1 MAVFR
6 LSLLLQVGFVI
17 GSNHKYAERSAHGED
32 IGTLEA
38 IYGAQTHRRQSAHLR
53 APQHPPWETAEL
65 PQKREEHHPRV
76 ITAFLHTGDST
87 TLKHVNCS
95 RRYELTSLRGRSHA
109 TPHHSMSSV
118 LDTVLHATNFLN
130 MILQANRS
138 REQSLRRDIE
148 WYHALVRSIL
158 EGDAKIHRAVVTF
171 SADSRPSV
179 LLQATRAGEEIVL
192 QDLSI
197 TAHHHLQTEWFHE
210 VKNMKKPSFS
220 KRVLSQDFRS
230 VNNSLKRGESF
241 IPDKT
246 HVKWSAP
253 YLECENGNFVPRWLL
268 TLSAAF
274 YGLKP
279 NLVPEFR
286 GMVRVDINLQDVD
299 IDQCSTD
306 GWFAGTHRCNLTT
319 MELPYVIQ
327 SGSHAKVSA
336 AVSQGTITDLYTN
349 TQCADGGSTII
360 YKCLPIHGHGF
371 VLDKYKCHCKKG
383 FYHPNR
389 VAVNGFTRMGRTG
402 KAPGSGPNT
411 DEGSSSDCLPCQQ
424 GCAYCKDD
432 TRCVTHEDGAL
443 HMAMLSFQCLCMLI
457 VFISMVLVYH
467 FRRNKQHCE
476 LSFLHQTAERQRS
489 QRASI
494 KCRLQKSKYFSQ
506 EARKA
511 KKTVKFCLIARDKAP
526 YLLNAVGF
534 HAASRLLQYEH
545 TFSIS
550 GTNDIKERPKV
561 KQVGILN
568 FQPSVFRC
576 ILLRWVRLLGFAT
589 VYGTLT
595 LKLYRVLKVFLSR
608 TAQRIPYLTSW
619 RVLRL
624 LGIILLIVCWF
635 LVAWTSAVCQNP
647 DRKLA
652 LIDVG
657 YTPDGLQFSMCLLDR
672 WDYMMAVAEF
682 LFLLWAVYLCY
693 AVRTVPSAF
702 HEPRFMAIAV
712 HNELVLSAIFYVIR
726 FTLAPELHPDWM
738 LLLFFTHTHLTV
750 TVTLG
755 LLLIPK
761 FLFAGTHMRDDI
773 ASEAYEDELDMG
785 RSGSYL
791 NSSITSAW
799 SEHSLDPDDIREE
812 LKKLY
817 SQLEIY
823 KRKKMLANNP
833 HLQKKRS
840 SKKGLGRSLMRR
852 ITEIPESVHRQCSR
866 EDKEM
871 GEHGSNRNSVCMLKK
886 NPVEPSNPGKPAKEE
901 TVKNKVFSL
910 KKSHSSYDHVRDQS
924 EDSNSSATDK
934 MEVTT
939 DEGSLLDTLMGK
951 KLVKKNSRENMN
963 VPSES
968 TESVPLVCK
977 SASAHNLTADKKPI
991 HPRASM
997 LQKSLSVI
1005 ASAKEKT
1012 LGFTAKTQSAED
1024 SNRKCQPKSKDP
1036 RANTEAENECQHKMI
1051 ISQSIDYKESAAKG
1065 RNMKQAVSVSHSTVC
1080 PDAVK
1085 SKDLYD
1091 LSEVCPWEVE
1101 DLPTPS
1107 ENKVQ
1112 KHVSIAPKET
1122 TTVHGAGTKGGK
1134 SQQQKQKAS
1143 DQFPPSGRNSKEI
1156 QRTTAVRADVCP
1168 WEDGDESSA
1177 SQMEGPKQSI
1187 SSQAN
1192 QVAKAHH
1199 SAVESSKTHRASV
1212 CPWDFEEAP
1221 MASELVHS
1229 SDTTKHA
1236 KGTSPVDGRGT
1247 TLSDPSKAGG
1257 SLQPP
1262 TSKSDVCPWDY
1273 DNTAVSPN
1281 SERTPSPPRVS
1292 KTKESPSKKKGAF
1305 SSRTVEKEK
1314 SKDADDEKSRTKAKD
1329 KNKSSE
1335 KHVSQQKM
1343 AEVCPWEV
1351 ESHQEVV
1358 LVEKLVEKR
1367 KSANVGAAKAKQ
1379 AEVCPWDFEDMSDRK
1394 DMQQEKPWLLKALC
1408 IITTLGYAR
1417 LGDRPELLLWLVVVV
1432 LDRDQWRLCRKQAIE
1447 DDIKC

>member
-17 GSNHKYAERSAHGED
+17 GSHHKYAEWSAHGKD
-32 IGTLEA
+32 IGAGDA
-38 IYGAQTHRRQSAHLR
+38 IYGAQTHRRQLAHLR
-53 APQHPPWETAEL
+53 APHHAAGETAEL
-65 PQKREEHHPRV
+65 PQKTDEHLRRV
-76 ITAFLHTGDST
+76 VTAFLHTGNST
-87 TLKHVNCS
+87 TLNNANCS
-95 RRYELTSLRGRSHA
+95 RKYELPSLRGRSHA
-109 TPHHSMSSV
+109 TPHYSMSSV

-138 REQSLRRDIE
+138 REHNLRRDIE

-171 SADSRPSV
+171 SGDSSFPGPLV
-179 LLQATRAGEEIVL
+179 LLQATRAGGEIVL
-192 QDLSI
+192 QDLSSMAQRHLHNR
-197 TAHHHLQTEWFHE
+197 TAETEWYHE
-210 VKNMKKPSFS
+210 IKDRKNPSFH

-230 VNNSLKRGESF
+230 VDNSLKRGESF

-246 HVKWSAP
+246 HVRWSAP
-253 YLECENGNFVPRWLL
+253 YLECENGNFIPRWLL
-268 TLSAAF
+268 TLSTAF
-274 YGLKP
+274 YGLKS
-279 NLVPEFR
+279 NLAPEFR
-286 GMVRVDINLQDVD
+286 GVVRVDINLQDVD
-299 IDQCSTD
+299 IDQCSSD
-306 GWFAGTHRCNLTT
+306 GWFAGTHQCNLTT
-319 MELPYVIQ
+319 ME
-327 SGSHAKVSA
+327 
-336 AVSQGTITDLYTN
+336 
-349 TQCADGGSTII
+349 
-360 YKCLPIHGHGF
+360 CLPIRGHGF
-371 VLDKYKCHCKKG
+371 VLDKYKCHCRKG

-389 VAVNGFTRMGRTG
+389 VAVNGMGRKG
-402 KAPGSGPNT
+402 KAVDGSPTT
-411 DEGSSSDCLPCQQ
+411 DEGSSSDCLPCQE

-432 TRCVTHEDGAL
+432 TPCVVQEDGAL
-443 HMAMLSFQCLCMLI
+443 RMAVLSFQCLCMLI
-457 VFISMVLVYH
+457 VFISMVLIYH
-467 FRRNKQHCE
+467 FRRNK
-476 LSFLHQTAERQRS
+476 SI
-489 QRASI
+489 RASGLVLLEAI
-494 KCRLQKSKYFSQ
+494 LCGALLLYF
-506 EARKA
+506 
-511 KKTVKFCLIARDKAP
+511 P
-526 YLLNAVGF
+526 
-534 HAASRLLQYEH
+534 
-545 TFSIS
+545 
-550 GTNDIKERPKV
+550 
-561 KQVGILN
+561 VGILY

-608 TAQRIPYLTSW
+608 TAQRIPYMTSW

-652 LIDVG
+652 LIEVG
-657 YTPDGLQFSMCLLDR
+657 YTPDGLQFSICLLDR

-702 HEPRFMAIAV
+702 HEPRYMAIAV

-726 FTLAPELHPDWM
+726 FALAPELHPDWM

-799 SEHSLDPDDIREE
+799 SEHSLDPEDIREE

-866 EDKEM
+866 EEKEV
-871 GEHGSNRNSVCMLKK
+871 GEHGSNRNSICMLKK
-886 NPVEPSNPGKPAKEE
+886 NPLDMAHPGKPAKEE
-901 TVKNKVFSL
+901 TLKNKVFSL

-924 EDSNSSATDK
+924 EDSKSTVNDK
-934 MEVTT
+934 IDANTAE
-939 DEGSLLDTLMGK
+939 ESLLDTLMGK
-951 KLVKKNSRENMN
+951 KLVKKKSNENVN

-1012 LGFTAKTQSAED
+1012 LGLTGKTQSTEE
-1024 SNRKCQPKSKDP
+1024 SNKKNQPKSKDTK
-1036 RANTEAENECQHKMI
+1036 ANVEPENECQPKMI
-1051 ISQSIDYKESAAKG
+1051 ISQSVEYKQSTTKG
-1065 RNMKQAVSVSHSTVC
+1065 RIMKQPVSGSQPTICSD
-1080 PDAVK
+1080 PIK
-1085 SKDLYD
+1085 GKDLYD

-1122 TTVHGAGTKGGK
+1122 TTVHGGSTKGAK
-1134 SQQQKQKAS
+1134 SQKQKGS
-1143 DQFPPSGRNSKEI
+1143 DQSPSSGRHSKEI
-1156 QRTTAVRADVCP
+1156 QRSSAIQAEVCP
-1168 WEDGDESSA
+1168 WEEGGESQA
-1177 SQMEGPKQSI
+1177 SQVEASKQSV
-1187 SSQAN
+1187 SQP
-1192 QVAKAHH
+1192 KAQQQ
-1199 SAVESSKTHRASV
+1199 SAVESSKTHRADV
-1212 CPWDFEEAP
+1212 CPWDFEELKKPTVLA
-1221 MASELVHS
+1221 HS
-1229 SDTTKHA
+1229 QDVTNQK
-1236 KGTSPVDGRGT
+1236 KGTSPMDARGRST
-1247 TLSDPSKAGG
+1247 FSDPPKGAALLTSKA
-1257 SLQPP
+1257 
-1262 TSKSDVCPWDY
+1262 DVCPWEFDS
-1273 DNTAVSPN
+1273 TAASPN
-1281 SERTPSPPRVS
+1281 SERIPSPSQTP
-1292 KTKESPSKKKGAF
+1292 KTKESPSKKKGPP
-1305 SSRTVEKEK
+1305 STRTVEQEK
-1314 SKDADDEKSRTKAKD
+1314 SKDVDDEKSRTKVKD
-1329 KNKSSE
+1329 KSKYSE
-1335 KHVSQQKM
+1335 KHMSQQKM
-1343 AEVCPWEV
+1343 AEVCPWDV
-1351 ESHQEVV
+1351 ESHQEVP
-1358 LVEKLVEKR
+1358 LVEKR
-1367 KSANVGAAKAKQ
+1367 KSANVGAAKEKQ
-1379 AEVCPWDFEDMSDRK
+1379 AEVCPWDFEDK
-1394 DMQQEKPWLLKALC
+1394 KGTEKSASAVKQSNPIPKGGAVSAAKKADVCPWDFEDSTSSKKA
-1408 IITTLGYAR
+1408 
-1417 LGDRPELLLWLVVVV
+1417 
-1432 LDRDQWRLCRKQAIE
+1432 
-1447 DDIKC
+1447 

>member
-1 MAVFR
+1 MAVLP

-17 GSNHKYAERSAHGED
+17 GSIHEYAEDLGAQ
-32 IGTLEA
+32 EA
-38 IYGAQTHRRQSAHLR
+38 IYGAQALRRQLAHLR
-53 APQHPPWETAEL
+53 APQLPPGETVEL
-65 PQKREEHHPRV
+65 PQKIEERLPRV
-76 ITAFLHTGDST
+76 VTAYLHTGDST
-87 TLKHVNCS
+87 TLRHANCS
-95 RRYELTSLRGRSHA
+95 RRYELTSRRGRSRA
-109 TPHHSMSSV
+109 TPHYSMSSV
-118 LDTVLHATNFLN
+118 LDTVLHATNFLS
-130 MILQANRS
+130 MLLQANRS

-171 SADSRPSV
+171 SADSSVAGPSV
-179 LLQATRAGEEIVL
+179 LLQATRAGGEIVL
-192 QDLSI
+192 QDLSSV
-197 TAHHHLQTEWFHE
+197 AHHHLHNRTADTEWYHD
-210 VKNMKKPSFS
+210 VKDRKKPSFH
-220 KRVLSQDFRS
+220 KKVLSQDFRS
-230 VNNSLKRGESF
+230 VDNSLKRGESF

-279 NLVPEFR
+279 NLAPEFR
-286 GMVRVDINLQDVD
+286 GVVRVDINLQDVD

-319 MELPYVIQ
+319 ME
-327 SGSHAKVSA
+327 
-336 AVSQGTITDLYTN
+336 
-349 TQCADGGSTII
+349 
-360 YKCLPIHGHGF
+360 CLPIQGYGF
-371 VLDKYKCHCKKG
+371 VLDKYTCHCKKG

-389 VAVNGFTRMGRTG
+389 VAVNGFTKMGRKG
-402 KAPGSGPNT
+402 KAAESGPNV

-432 TRCVTHEDGAL
+432 TPCVAREDGPLRLAV
-443 HMAMLSFQCLCMLI
+443 LSFQCLCLLI
-457 VFISMVLVYH
+457 VFVSMVLIYH
-467 FRRNKQHCE
+467 FRRNK
-476 LSFLHQTAERQRS
+476 SI
-489 QRASI
+489 RASGLVLLEAI
-494 KCRLQKSKYFSQ
+494 LCGALLLYF
-506 EARKA
+506 
-511 KKTVKFCLIARDKAP
+511 P
-526 YLLNAVGF
+526 
-534 HAASRLLQYEH
+534 
-545 TFSIS
+545 
-550 GTNDIKERPKV
+550 
-561 KQVGILN
+561 VGILY

-608 TAQRIPYLTSW
+608 TAQRIPYMTSW

-657 YTPDGLQFSMCLLDR
+657 YTPSGLQFSMCLLDR

-702 HEPRFMAIAV
+702 HEPRYMAIAV
-712 HNELVLSAIFYVIR
+712 HNELVLTAIFYIIR

-761 FLFAGTHMRDDI
+761 FLFADTHMREDI

-799 SEHSLDPDDIREE
+799 SEHSLDPEDIRTPDETSHLSSINGCGVRSCDSLWEKRTNEE

-866 EDKEM
+866 EDKEA
-871 GEHGSNRNSVCMLKK
+871 GEHGSNRNSICMLKK
-886 NPVEPSNPGKPAKEE
+886 NPFDSTHPGKPAKEE
-901 TVKNKVFSL
+901 TLKNKVFSL
-910 KKSHSSYDHVRDQS
+910 KKSHSSYDHVRDQG

-934 MEVTT
+934 MEVTPA
-939 DEGSLLDTLMGK
+939 EGSLLDTLMGK
-951 KLVKKNSRENMN
+951 KLVKKQSSENVS

-1012 LGFTAKTQSAED
+1012 LGFTGKTQSTEE
-1024 SNRKCQPKSKDP
+1024 SNKKSQPKSKDT
-1036 RANTEAENECQHKMI
+1036 RANAEPENECQPKMI
-1051 ISQSIDYKESAAKG
+1051 ISQSVEYKQTAPIG
-1065 RNMKQAVSVSHSTVC
+1065 RIMKQPVSGSQPTICSD
-1080 PDAVK
+1080 PVK
-1085 SKDLYD
+1085 GKDLYD
-1091 LSEVCPWEVE
+1091 VSEVCPWEVE

-1122 TTVHGAGTKGGK
+1122 TTVHGGSTKGGK
-1134 SQQQKQKAS
+1134 SQKQKAS
-1143 DQFPPSGRNSKEI
+1143 DQSPSSGRHSQENQK
-1156 QRTTAVRADVCP
+1156 TTSVRAEICP
-1168 WEDGDESSA
+1168 WEDGGESQGSQVESPKQQTYSQASKPAKTQQPHSTTESSNK
-1177 SQMEGPKQSI
+1177 KQ
-1187 SSQAN
+1187 
-1192 QVAKAHH
+1192 
-1199 SAVESSKTHRASV
+1199 EEV
-1212 CPWDFEEAP
+1212 CPWDFEETQKTT
-1221 MASELVHS
+1221 ELACS
-1229 SDTTKHA
+1229 PDMTTQR
-1236 KGTSPVDGRGT
+1236 KGTSPVDGKERS
-1247 TLSDPSKAGG
+1247 TLSDPSKTGG

-1262 TSKSDVCPWDY
+1262 SSKADVCPWDY
-1273 DNTAVSPN
+1273 DSTAVSPS
-1281 SERTPSPPRVS
+1281 SERTPSPSRAS
-1292 KTKESPSKKKGAF
+1292 KTKKGTPST
-1305 SSRTVEKEK
+1305 RTVEKEK

-1329 KNKSSE
+1329 KSKSSE

-1343 AEVCPWEV
+1343 AEVCPWDV
-1351 ESHQEVV
+1351 ESHQEVPV
-1358 LVEKLVEKR
+1358 VEKK
-1367 KSANVGAAKAKQ
+1367 KSVNVGAAKAKP
-1379 AEVCPWDFEDMSDRK
+1379 AEVCPWDFEDTSDK
-1394 DMQQEKPWLLKALC
+1394 KGTDTSVVKQCNPKGGSAGSAKKADVCPWDFEDSTSSKKA
-1408 IITTLGYAR
+1408 
-1417 LGDRPELLLWLVVVV
+1417 
-1432 LDRDQWRLCRKQAIE
+1432 
-1447 DDIKC
+1447 

>member
-17 GSNHKYAERSAHGED
+17 GSNPAHAQWSARGEGD
-32 IGTLEA
+32 A
-38 IYGAQTHRRQSAHLR
+38 GARGLIRG
-53 APQHPPWETAEL
+53 APEHPPGETARGTQERL
-65 PQKREEHHPRV
+65 PRV
-76 ITAFLHTGDST
+76 VTAFLHTGDST
-87 TLKHVNCS
+87 TLEHANCS
-95 RRYELTSLRGRSHA
+95 RRYELTSLRGGPRG
-109 TPHHSMSSV
+109 TPHPSVSGV
-118 LDTVLHATNFLN
+118 LDAVLHATNFLN
-130 MILQANRS
+130 VILQANRS

-148 WYHALVRSIL
+148 WYHALVRSVL
-158 EGDAKIHRAVVTF
+158 EGDPRIHRAVVAF
-171 SADSRPSV
+171 SPESSAAGGPSV
-179 LLQATRAGEEIVL
+179 LLQATRASGEIVL
-192 QDLSI
+192 QDLSGAAHLHLHNR
-197 TAHHHLQTEWFHE
+197 TADTEWYHAVRE
-210 VKNMKKPSFS
+210 RKKPGSH
-220 KRVLSQDFRS
+220 KRVLIRDPASPDASSR
-230 VNNSLKRGESF
+230 RRESF

-246 HVKWSAP
+246 HVKWSVP

-279 NLVPEFR
+279 NLAPEFR
-286 GMVRVDINLQDVD
+286 GVVRVDINLQDVD
-299 IDQCSTD
+299 IDQCSAD

-319 MELPYVIQ
+319 MECVPL
-327 SGSHAKVSA
+327 
-336 AVSQGTITDLYTN
+336 
-349 TQCADGGSTII
+349 
-360 YKCLPIHGHGF
+360 HGHGF
-371 VLDKYKCHCKKG
+371 VLDKYSCRCRAG

-389 VAVNGFTRMGRTG
+389 VALNSFTGTGRKG
-402 KAPGSGPNT
+402 KARDSGPNA
-411 DEGSSSDCLPCQQ
+411 DEGSSSDCLPCRQ
-424 GCAYCKDD
+424 GCAYCRDE
-432 TRCVTHEDGAL
+432 TPCVAPEDGAL
-443 HMAMLSFQCLCMLI
+443 RLAVVSVQCLCVLL
-457 VFISMVLVYH
+457 VFVAMVLVYH
-467 FRRNKQHCE
+467 FRRNK
-476 LSFLHQTAERQRS
+476 SI
-489 QRASI
+489 RASGLVLLEAI
-494 KCRLQKSKYFSQ
+494 LCGALLLYF
-506 EARKA
+506 
-511 KKTVKFCLIARDKAP
+511 P
-526 YLLNAVGF
+526 
-534 HAASRLLQYEH
+534 
-545 TFSIS
+545 
-550 GTNDIKERPKV
+550 
-561 KQVGILN
+561 VGILY

-608 TAQRIPYLTSW
+608 TAQRIPYMTSW

-702 HEPRFMAIAV
+702 HEPRYMAIAV
-712 HNELVLSAIFYVIR
+712 HSELVLTAVFYVIR

-755 LLLIPK
+755 LLLVPK

-799 SEHSLDPDDIREE
+799 SEHSLDPEDIREE

-866 EDKEM
+866 EDKDA
-871 GEHGSNRNSVCMLKK
+871 GEHGSNRNSICMLKK
-886 NPVEPSNPGKPAKEE
+886 NPFDPTHQSKAAKEDAL
-901 TVKNKVFSL
+901 KNKVFSL

-924 EDSNSSATDK
+924 EDSGSAATDK
-934 MEVTT
+934 MEATPA
-939 DEGSLLDTLMGK
+939 EGSLLDALMGK
-951 KLVKKNSRENMN
+951 KLVKKQSGDNMS

-977 SASAHNLTADKKPI
+977 SASAHNLSADKKPI

-1012 LGFTAKTQSAED
+1012 LGLTGKAAGAEE
-1024 SNRKCQPKSKDP
+1024 SGRRSQPKSKDARVNP
-1036 RANTEAENECQHKMI
+1036 EPENERQPKMI
-1051 ISQSIDYKESAAKG
+1051 VSQSVEC
-1065 RNMKQAVSVSHSTVC
+1065 KQAAALGRTMRQPASGSQPAICSD
-1080 PDAVK
+1080 PVK
-1085 SKDLYD
+1085 AKDLYD

-1122 TTVHGAGTKGGK
+1122 TTVHGGGGGGGAKGGK
-1134 SQQQKQKAS
+1134 SQKQKAC
-1143 DQFPPSGRNSKEI
+1143 DQSPSSGRVSKNG

-1168 WEDGDESSA
+1168 WEEGGEGQGSQEGGSKQKSGKSPKTQQPRSA
-1177 SQMEGPKQSI
+1177 T
-1187 SSQAN
+1187 
-1192 QVAKAHH
+1192 
-1199 SAVESSKTHRASV
+1199 ESSKTHPVDV
-1212 CPWDFEEAP
+1212 CPWDFEEPQKTAESARP
-1221 MASELVHS
+1221 TDV
-1229 SDTTKHA
+1229 TPPR
-1236 KGTSPVDGRGT
+1236 KGPSPAEGKGRSV
-1247 TLSDPSKAGG
+1247 LSDPSKTEG
-1257 SLQPP
+1257 SLLPP
-1262 TSKSDVCPWDY
+1262 SSKAAPPAS
-1273 DNTAVSPN
+1273 A
-1281 SERTPSPPRVS
+1281 RTPSPSRAHQS
-1292 KTKESPSKKKGAF
+1292 KEAPSKKRDATCP
-1305 SSRTVEKEK
+1305 RTVER
-1314 SKDADDEKSRTKAKD
+1314 SKDADDDRSRAKAKD
-1329 KNKSSE
+1329 KSRCSE

-1343 AEVCPWEV
+1343 AEVCPWDV
-1351 ESHQEVV
+1351 EGHPEAP
-1358 LVEKLVEKR
+1358 LVEKR
-1367 KSANVGAAKAKQ
+1367 RSANVGAAKAKP
-1379 AEVCPWDFEDMSDRK
+1379 ADVCPWDFADTSDRK
-1394 DMQQEKPWLLKALC
+1394 GTDSGSVVNPSNANPKGGAAVGAKKADVCPW
-1408 IITTLGYAR
+1408 
-1417 LGDRPELLLWLVVVV
+1417 DF
-1432 LDRDQWRLCRKQAIE
+1432 
-1447 DDIKC
+1447 DDGTSSKEA

>member
-1 MAVFR
+1 M
-6 LSLLLQVGFVI
+6 L
-17 GSNHKYAERSAHGED
+17 D
-32 IGTLEA
+32 
-38 IYGAQTHRRQSAHLR
+38 HL
-53 APQHPPWETAEL
+53 
-65 PQKREEHHPRV
+65 PRV
-76 ITAFLHTGDST
+76 VTAFLHTGDST
-87 TLKHVNCS
+87 TLKHANCS

-109 TPHHSMSSV
+109 TPHHSMTSV

-138 REQSLRRDIE
+138 REQSVRRDIE

-171 SADSRPSV
+171 NGDSSLVGPLV
-179 LLQATRAGEEIVL
+179 LLQATRAGGEIVL
-192 QDLSI
+192 QDLSSV
-197 TAHHHLQTEWFHE
+197 AHHHLHNRTADTDWYHE
-210 VKNMKKPSFS
+210 VRDRKKPSFH
-220 KRVLSQDFRS
+220 KRVLSQDFTS
-230 VNNSLKRGESF
+230 VDNSLKRGESF

-279 NLVPEFR
+279 NLAPEFR
-286 GMVRVDINLQDVD
+286 GVVRVDINLQDVD

-319 MELPYVIQ
+319 ME
-327 SGSHAKVSA
+327 
-336 AVSQGTITDLYTN
+336 
-349 TQCADGGSTII
+349 
-360 YKCLPIHGHGF
+360 CLPIRGHGF
-371 VLDKYKCHCKKG
+371 VLDKYQCHCKKG

-389 VAVNGFTRMGRTG
+389 VAVNGFT
-402 KAPGSGPNT
+402 SNT
-411 DEGSSSDCLPCQQ
+411 HVSQKTKGSSSDCLPCQQ
-424 GCAYCKDD
+424 GCTYCKDD
-432 TRCVTHEDGAL
+432 TPCVAREDGAL
-443 HMAMLSFQCLCMLI
+443 RLAVLSFQCLCMLI
-457 VFISMVLVYH
+457 VFISMVLIYH
-467 FRRNKQHCE
+467 FRRNK
-476 LSFLHQTAERQRS
+476 SI
-489 QRASI
+489 RASGLVLLEAI
-494 KCRLQKSKYFSQ
+494 LCGALLLYF
-506 EARKA
+506 
-511 KKTVKFCLIARDKAP
+511 P
-526 YLLNAVGF
+526 
-534 HAASRLLQYEH
+534 
-545 TFSIS
+545 
-550 GTNDIKERPKV
+550 
-561 KQVGILN
+561 VGILY

-576 ILLRWVRLLGFAT
+576 ILLRWVRMLGFAT
-589 VYGTLT
+589 VYGTLS

-608 TAQRIPYLTSW
+608 TAQRIPYMTSW

-624 LGIILLIVCWF
+624 LGIILLIVLWF

-702 HEPRFMAIAV
+702 HEPRYMAIAV

-799 SEHSLDPDDIREE
+799 SEHSLDPEDIREE

-866 EDKEM
+866 EDKEA
-871 GEHGSNRNSVCMLKK
+871 GEHGSNRNSICMLKK
-886 NPVEPSNPGKPAKEE
+886 NPFDPSHQGKPAKEE
-901 TVKNKVFSL
+901 TLKNNVFSL

-934 MEVTT
+934 IEVTT
-939 DEGSLLDTLMGK
+939 AEGSLLDTLMGK
-951 KLVKKNSRENMN
+951 N
-963 VPSES
+963 ES

-1012 LGFTAKTQSAED
+1012 LGLTGKTQSTDD
-1024 SNRKCQPKSKDP
+1024 SNKKSQPKSKDAKASVESESESQP
-1036 RANTEAENECQHKMI
+1036 KMI
-1051 ISQSIDYKESAAKG
+1051 ISQSVEYKQSTAKG
-1065 RNMKQAVSVSHSTVC
+1065 GIIKPQVSGSQPAIPSD
-1080 PDAVK
+1080 PVK
-1085 SKDLYD
+1085 GKDLYD

-1101 DLPTPS
+1101 DIPTPS

-1122 TTVHGAGTKGGK
+1122 TTVHGGGTKASK
-1134 SQQQKQKAS
+1134 SQQKKKGS
-1143 DQFPPSGRNSKEI
+1143 DQSASSVSHSKET
-1156 QRTTAVRADVCP
+1156 QRTSAVRAEVCP
-1168 WEDGDESSA
+1168 WEETSESPTGQVDA
-1177 SQMEGPKQSI
+1177 SKQQI
-1187 SSQAN
+1187 SSPTSQLSKIQQPPLTA
-1192 QVAKAHH
+1192 
-1199 SAVESSKTHRASV
+1199 ESSKTHR
-1212 CPWDFEEAP
+1212 
-1221 MASELVHS
+1221 
-1229 SDTTKHA
+1229 
-1236 KGTSPVDGRGT
+1236 
-1247 TLSDPSKAGG
+1247 
-1257 SLQPP
+1257 
-1262 TSKSDVCPWDY
+1262 
-1273 DNTAVSPN
+1273 
-1281 SERTPSPPRVS
+1281 
-1292 KTKESPSKKKGAF
+1292 
-1305 SSRTVEKEK
+1305 
-1314 SKDADDEKSRTKAKD
+1314 
-1329 KNKSSE
+1329 
-1335 KHVSQQKM
+1335 
-1343 AEVCPWEV
+1343 
-1351 ESHQEVV
+1351 
-1358 LVEKLVEKR
+1358 
-1367 KSANVGAAKAKQ
+1367 
-1379 AEVCPWDFEDMSDRK
+1379 AEVCPWDFEDSQKTTNYATFNSPCHFMSNVNLHLSHY
-1394 DMQQEKPWLLKALC
+1394 MQPTVITFYFFLYQHHHFLEIGEEELWMERLNCKIGESQRMMLSLKAV
-1408 IITTLGYAR
+1408 IY
-1417 LGDRPELLLWLVVVV
+1417 
-1432 LDRDQWRLCRKQAIE
+1432 
-1447 DDIKC
+1447 

>member
-17 GSNHKYAERSAHGED
+17 GSNHEYAEWSAHGKD
-32 IGTLEA
+32 IRAQEA
-38 IYGAQTHRRQSAHLR
+38 IYGAQTHRRQLAHLR
-53 APQHPPWETAEL
+53 APHPPVETAKL
-65 PQKREEHHPRV
+65 PQKIEEYLPRV
-76 ITAFLHTGDST
+76 VTAFLHTGDST
-87 TLKHVNCS
+87 TLKHANCS

-109 TPHHSMSSV
+109 TPHYSMSSV

-171 SADSRPSV
+171 SADPSVEGPSV
-179 LLQATRAGEEIVL
+179 LLQATRAGGEIVL
-192 QDLSI
+192 QDLSSV
-197 TAHHHLQTEWFHE
+197 AHHHLHNRTEDAEWYHD
-210 VKNMKKPSFS
+210 VKDRKKPSFH

-230 VNNSLKRGESF
+230 VDNSIKRGESF

-253 YLECENGNFVPRWLL
+253 YLECENGNFLPRWLL

-279 NLVPEFR
+279 NLAPEFR
-286 GMVRVDINLQDVD
+286 GVVRVDINLQDVD

-319 MELPYVIQ
+319 ME
-327 SGSHAKVSA
+327 
-336 AVSQGTITDLYTN
+336 
-349 TQCADGGSTII
+349 
-360 YKCLPIHGHGF
+360 CLPIRGHGF

-389 VAVNGFTRMGRTG
+389 VAVNGFTRDGRKG
-402 KAPGSGPNT
+402 KGADSSPNA

-424 GCAYCKDD
+424 GCAYCKDN
-432 TRCVTHEDGAL
+432 TPCVAREDGAL
-443 HMAMLSFQCLCMLI
+443 RMAVLSFQCLCMLI
-457 VFISMVLVYH
+457 VFVSMVLIYH
-467 FRRNKQHCE
+467 FRRNK
-476 LSFLHQTAERQRS
+476 SI
-489 QRASI
+489 RASGLVLLEAI
-494 KCRLQKSKYFSQ
+494 LCGALLLYF
-506 EARKA
+506 
-511 KKTVKFCLIARDKAP
+511 P
-526 YLLNAVGF
+526 
-534 HAASRLLQYEH
+534 
-545 TFSIS
+545 
-550 GTNDIKERPKV
+550 
-561 KQVGILN
+561 VGILY

-608 TAQRIPYLTSW
+608 TAQRIPYMTSW

-624 LGIILLIVCWF
+624 LGIILLIVLWF

-702 HEPRFMAIAV
+702 HEPRYMAIAV
-712 HNELVLSAIFYVIR
+712 HNELVLTAIFYVIR

-799 SEHSLDPDDIREE
+799 SEHSLDPEDIREE

-866 EDKEM
+866 EDKEA
-871 GEHGSNRNSVCMLKK
+871 GEHGSNRNSICMLKK
-886 NPVEPSNPGKPAKEE
+886 NPFDPTHPGKPAKEE
-901 TVKNKVFSL
+901 TLKNKVFSL

-924 EDSNSSATDK
+924 EDSNSSATEK

-939 DEGSLLDTLMGK
+939 AEGSLLDTLMGK
-951 KLVKKNSRENMN
+951 KLVKKKSSENIS

-1012 LGFTAKTQSAED
+1012 LGLTGKTQSTED
-1024 SNRKCQPKSKDP
+1024 SNKKSQPKSKDT
-1036 RANTEAENECQHKMI
+1036 RVNAESENECQPKMI
-1051 ISQSIDYKESAAKG
+1051 ISQSVEYKQSTAKG
-1065 RNMKQAVSVSHSTVC
+1065 RIMKQPVSGSQPTICSD
-1080 PDAVK
+1080 PVK
-1085 SKDLYD
+1085 GKDLYD

-1122 TTVHGAGTKGGK
+1122 TTVHGGGTKGGK
-1134 SQQQKQKAS
+1134 SQQQKQKVS
-1143 DQFPPSGRNSKEI
+1143 DQSPSSAQHSKEI
-1156 QRTTAVRADVCP
+1156 QRTTAVRAEVCP
-1168 WEDGDESSA
+1168 WEDGGESQT
-1177 SQMEGPKQSI
+1177 SQVEGLKQQT
-1187 SSQAN
+1187 SSQSS
-1192 QVAKAHH
+1192 QLAKTQQPL
-1199 SAVESSKTHRASV
+1199 SKVESSQTNLAEV
-1212 CPWDFEEAP
+1212 CPWNFEEAQKTT
-1221 MASELVHS
+1221 ELACS
-1229 SDTTKHA
+1229 PNMTKQR
-1236 KGTSPVDGRGT
+1236 KGTSPVDGQGRS
-1247 TLSDPSKAGG
+1247 TLSDPSKIAV

-1262 TSKSDVCPWDY
+1262 TSKADVCPWDY
-1273 DNTAVSPN
+1273 ESTAVSPN
-1281 SERTPSPPRVS
+1281 SERTPSPSRGS
-1292 KTKESPSKKKGAF
+1292 KTKESPSKKTDTP
-1305 SSRTVEKEK
+1305 STRTVEKEK
-1314 SKDADDEKSRTKAKD
+1314 SKDTDDERSRTKAKD
-1329 KNKSSE
+1329 KSKSSE
-1335 KHVSQQKM
+1335 KQMSQQKM
-1343 AEVCPWEV
+1343 AEVCPWDV
-1351 ESHQEVV
+1351 ESHQEVPV
-1358 LVEKLVEKR
+1358 VEKR
-1367 KSANVGAAKAKQ
+1367 KSANVGAAKAKP
-1379 AEVCPWDFEDMSDRK
+1379 AEVCPWDFEDTSDK
-1394 DMQQEKPWLLKALC
+1394 KGTDKSASVVKQSNPNPKGGVVSAPKKADVCPWDFEDSTSSKKA
-1408 IITTLGYAR
+1408 
-1417 LGDRPELLLWLVVVV
+1417 
-1432 LDRDQWRLCRKQAIE
+1432 
-1447 DDIKC
+1447 

>member
-1 MAVFR
+1 MAVLR
-6 LSLLLQVGFVI
+6 LSLLLQMGFVI
-17 GSNHKYAERSAHGED
+17 GSIHEYAEWSAHGED
-32 IGTLEA
+32 LGAQEA
-38 IYGAQTHRRQSAHLR
+38 IYGAQTHRRQLAHLR
-53 APQHPPWETAEL
+53 APQLHAGETVEL
-65 PQKREEHHPRV
+65 PQKIEEHLPRV
-76 ITAFLHTGDST
+76 VTAYLHTGDST
-87 TLKHVNCS
+87 TLKHANCS
-95 RRYELTSLRGRSHA
+95 RRYELTSRRGRSRA
-109 TPHHSMSSV
+109 TPHYSMSSV

-130 MILQANRS
+130 MLLQANRS

-171 SADSRPSV
+171 NADSSVAGPSV
-179 LLQATRAGEEIVL
+179 LLQATRAGGEIVL
-192 QDLSI
+192 QDLSSM
-197 TAHHHLQTEWFHE
+197 AHHHLHNRTADTEWYHD
-210 VKNMKKPSFS
+210 VKDRKKPSFH
-220 KRVLSQDFRS
+220 KKVLSQDFRS

-241 IPDKT
+241 LPDKT

-279 NLVPEFR
+279 NLAPEFR
-286 GMVRVDINLQDVD
+286 GVVRVDINLQDVD

-319 MELPYVIQ
+319 ME
-327 SGSHAKVSA
+327 
-336 AVSQGTITDLYTN
+336 
-349 TQCADGGSTII
+349 
-360 YKCLPIHGHGF
+360 CLPIQGYGF
-371 VLDKYKCHCKKG
+371 VLDKYTCHCKKG

-389 VAVNGFTRMGRTG
+389 VSVNGFTRMGRKG
-402 KAPGSGPNT
+402 KAAESGPNA

-432 TRCVTHEDGAL
+432 TPCVAREDSPL
-443 HMAMLSFQCLCMLI
+443 RMAVLSFQCLCLLI
-457 VFISMVLVYH
+457 VFVSMVLIYH
-467 FRRNKQHCE
+467 FRRNK
-476 LSFLHQTAERQRS
+476 SI
-489 QRASI
+489 RASGLVLLEAI
-494 KCRLQKSKYFSQ
+494 LCGALLLYF
-506 EARKA
+506 
-511 KKTVKFCLIARDKAP
+511 P
-526 YLLNAVGF
+526 
-534 HAASRLLQYEH
+534 
-545 TFSIS
+545 
-550 GTNDIKERPKV
+550 
-561 KQVGILN
+561 VGILY

-608 TAQRIPYLTSW
+608 TAQRIPYMTSW

-635 LVAWTSAVCQNP
+635 LVAWTSAVCQNS

-657 YTPDGLQFSMCLLDR
+657 YTPNGLQFSMCLLDR

-702 HEPRFMAIAV
+702 HEPRYMAIAV
-712 HNELVLSAIFYVIR
+712 HNELVLTAIFYIIR

-761 FLFAGTHMRDDI
+761 FLFAGTHMREDI

-799 SEHSLDPDDIREE
+799 SEHSLDPEDIRTPDEMGHLSSINGCGVRSCDSLWEKRTNEE

-866 EDKEM
+866 EDKEA
-871 GEHGSNRNSVCMLKK
+871 GEHGSNRNSICMLKK
-886 NPVEPSNPGKPAKEE
+886 NPFDSTHPGKPAKEE
-901 TVKNKVFSL
+901 TLKNKVFSL

-934 MEVTT
+934 MEVTPA
-939 DEGSLLDTLMGK
+939 EGCLLDTLMGK
-951 KLVKKNSRENMN
+951 KLVKKQSNENVS

-1012 LGFTAKTQSAED
+1012 LGFTGKTQSTED
-1024 SNRKCQPKSKDP
+1024 SNKKSQPKSKDT
-1036 RANTEAENECQHKMI
+1036 RANAEPENDCQPKMI
-1051 ISQSIDYKESAAKG
+1051 ISQSVEYKQTASIG
-1065 RNMKQAVSVSHSTVC
+1065 RTMKQPVSGSQPSIC
-1080 PDAVK
+1080 SDPVK
-1085 SKDLYD
+1085 GKDLYD

-1101 DLPTPS
+1101 DLPTLS

-1122 TTVHGAGTKGGK
+1122 TTVHGGSTKGGK
-1134 SQQQKQKAS
+1134 SQKQKAS
-1143 DQFPPSGRNSKEI
+1143 DQSPLSGRHSQEI
-1156 QRTTAVRADVCP
+1156 QKTTSVRAEVCP
-1168 WEDGDESSA
+1168 WEDGGESQGSQVEGLKQQYRQASKPAKTKQPHSTTESS
-1177 SQMEGPKQSI
+1177 QKKRE
-1187 SSQAN
+1187 
-1192 QVAKAHH
+1192 
-1199 SAVESSKTHRASV
+1199 EV
-1212 CPWDFEEAP
+1212 CPWDFEETQKTN
-1221 MASELVHS
+1221 ELACS
-1229 SDTTKHA
+1229 PDMTTQR
-1236 KGTSPVDGRGT
+1236 KGTSPVDGKERST
-1247 TLSDPSKAGG
+1247 FSDASKTGG

-1262 TSKSDVCPWDY
+1262 SSKPDVCPWDY
-1273 DNTAVSPN
+1273 DSTAVSPS
-1281 SERTPSPPRVS
+1281 SERTPSPSRAS
-1292 KTKESPSKKKGAF
+1292 KTKESPSKKKGTP
-1305 SSRTVEKEK
+1305 STRTVEKDK
-1314 SKDADDEKSRTKAKD
+1314 TKDADDEKSRTKSKD
-1329 KNKSSE
+1329 KSKSSE
-1335 KHVSQQKM
+1335 KHVSQHKM
-1343 AEVCPWEV
+1343 AEVGPWDV
-1351 ESHQEVV
+1351 ESHQEV
-1358 LVEKLVEKR
+1358 LVVEKR
-1367 KSANVGAAKAKQ
+1367 KSVNVGAAKAKP
-1379 AEVCPWDFEDMSDRK
+1379 AEVCPWDFEDTSDK
-1394 DMQQEKPWLLKALC
+1394 KGTDTSVVKQCNPNPKGGSAGPAKKADVCPWDFEDSTSSKKA
-1408 IITTLGYAR
+1408 
-1417 LGDRPELLLWLVVVV
+1417 
-1432 LDRDQWRLCRKQAIE
+1432 
-1447 DDIKC
+1447 

>member
-6 LSLLLQVGFVI
+6 LSLLLHVGFVI
-17 GSNHKYAERSAHGED
+17 GSNHKYAQWSAHGED
-32 IGTLEA
+32 ARARE
-38 IYGAQTHRRQSAHLR
+38 AQTHSRQLVAHLR
-53 APQHPPWETAEL
+53 APQHPPPPPHPHPLGGEL
-65 PQKREEHHPRV
+65 PQKIEEHLPRV
-76 ITAFLHTGDST
+76 VTAFLHTGDST
-87 TLKHVNCS
+87 TLKHANCS
-95 RRYELTSLRGRSHA
+95 RRYELTSLRGRSRV

-171 SADSRPSV
+171 SADSSVEGASV
-179 LLQATRAGEEIVL
+179 LLQATRAGGEIVL
-192 QDLSI
+192 QDLSSM
-197 TAHHHLQTEWFHE
+197 AQHHLHNRTADTEWYHD
-210 VKNMKKPSFS
+210 VKDKKKPSFK

-230 VNNSLKRGESF
+230 VDNSLKRGESF

-279 NLVPEFR
+279 NLAPEFR
-286 GMVRVDINLQDVD
+286 GVVRVDINLQDVD

-306 GWFAGTHRCNLTT
+306 GWFAGTHRCNTTT
-319 MELPYVIQ
+319 ME
-327 SGSHAKVSA
+327 
-336 AVSQGTITDLYTN
+336 
-349 TQCADGGSTII
+349 
-360 YKCLPIHGHGF
+360 CLPIHGHGF

-383 FYHPNR
+383 FYHHNR
-389 VAVNGFTRMGRTG
+389 VAVNGFTGMGRKG
-402 KAPGSGPNT
+402 KAADSGPNA
-411 DEGSSSDCLPCQQ
+411 DEGSSSDCMPCQQ

-432 TRCVTHEDGAL
+432 TPCVAREDGAL
-443 HMAMLSFQCLCMLI
+443 RMAVLSFQCLCLLI
-457 VFISMVLVYH
+457 VFVSMVLIYH
-467 FRRNKQHCE
+467 FRRNK
-476 LSFLHQTAERQRS
+476 SI
-489 QRASI
+489 RASGLVLLEAI
-494 KCRLQKSKYFSQ
+494 LCGALLLYF
-506 EARKA
+506 
-511 KKTVKFCLIARDKAP
+511 P
-526 YLLNAVGF
+526 
-534 HAASRLLQYEH
+534 
-545 TFSIS
+545 
-550 GTNDIKERPKV
+550 
-561 KQVGILN
+561 VGILY

-608 TAQRIPYLTSW
+608 TAQRIPYMTSW

-657 YTPDGLQFSMCLLDR
+657 YTPNGLQFSMCLLDR

-702 HEPRFMAIAV
+702 HEPRYMAIAV

-799 SEHSLDPDDIREE
+799 SEHSLDPEDIRTPDETGHLSSINGCGVRSSDSLWEKRTNEE

-866 EDKEM
+866 EDKEA
-871 GEHGSNRNSVCMLKK
+871 GEHGSNRNSICMLKK
-886 NPVEPSNPGKPAKEE
+886 NPFDPPHSGKPAKEE
-901 TVKNKVFSL
+901 TLKNKVFSL

-924 EDSNSSATDK
+924 EDSSSSATDK
-934 MEVTT
+934 MEVTPA
-939 DEGSLLDTLMGK
+939 EGSLLDTLMGK
-951 KLVKKNSRENMN
+951 KLVKKKSSENIN
-963 VPSES
+963 APSES

-977 SASAHNLTADKKPI
+977 SASAHNLTADKKPL

-1012 LGFTAKTQSAED
+1012 LGLTGKTQSTED
-1024 SNRKCQPKSKDP
+1024 SNKKSQPKSKDT
-1036 RANTEAENECQHKMI
+1036 RANAEPENECQLKMI
-1051 ISQSIDYKESAAKG
+1051 MSQSVEYKQSAAKG
-1065 RNMKQAVSVSHSTVC
+1065 RIMKQPVGGSQPTICSD
-1080 PDAVK
+1080 PVK
-1085 SKDLYD
+1085 GKDLYD

-1122 TTVHGAGTKGGK
+1122 TTVHGGSTKGSK
-1134 SQQQKQKAS
+1134 SQQHKQKAS
-1143 DQFPPSGRNSKEI
+1143 DQSPSSSRHSKEI

-1168 WEDGDESSA
+1168 WEDGGESQGSQVEGSKQQIYSQTSKPAKTQQPHSA
-1177 SQMEGPKQSI
+1177 SE
-1187 SSQAN
+1187 
-1192 QVAKAHH
+1192 
-1199 SAVESSKTHRASV
+1199 SAKTHRVDV
-1212 CPWDFEEAP
+1212 CPWDFEEVQKTT
-1221 MASELVHS
+1221 ELAHS
-1229 SDTTKHA
+1229 PDMTKPR
-1236 KGTSPVDGRGT
+1236 KGSSPVDGKGRSG
-1247 TLSDPSKAGG
+1247 L

-1262 TSKSDVCPWDY
+1262 STKIDVCPWDY
-1273 DNTAVSPN
+1273 DSTAVSPN
-1281 SERTPSPPRVS
+1281 SGQRTPSPSRAP
-1292 KTKESPSKKKGAF
+1292 KTKESPSKKKA
-1305 SSRTVEKEK
+1305 SPSTRTVEKEK
-1314 SKDADDEKSRTKAKD
+1314 SKDADEEKSRTKAKD
-1329 KNKSSE
+1329 KSKSSE
-1335 KHVSQQKM
+1335 KHASQQKM
-1343 AEVCPWEV
+1343 AEVCPWDV
-1351 ESHQEVV
+1351 ESLPEVAV
-1358 LVEKLVEKR
+1358 VEKR
-1367 KSANVGAAKAKQ
+1367 KSANVGAAKAKP
-1379 AEVCPWDFEDMSDRK
+1379 AEVCPWDFEDTSDK
-1394 DMQQEKPWLLKALC
+1394 KGTDKSASVVKQSNPNPKGGVVSAAKKADVCPWDFDESTSSKKA
-1408 IITTLGYAR
+1408 
-1417 LGDRPELLLWLVVVV
+1417 
-1432 LDRDQWRLCRKQAIE
+1432 
-1447 DDIKC
+1447 

>member
-1 MAVFR
+1 MD
-6 LSLLLQVGFVI
+6 
-17 GSNHKYAERSAHGED
+17 KE
-32 IGTLEA
+32 
-38 IYGAQTHRRQSAHLR
+38 HL
-53 APQHPPWETAEL
+53 
-65 PQKREEHHPRV
+65 PRV
-76 ITAFLHTGDST
+76 VTAYLHTGDST
-87 TLKHVNCS
+87 TLKHANCS
-95 RRYELTSLRGRSHA
+95 RRYELTSRRGRSRA
-109 TPHHSMSSV
+109 TPHYSMSSV

-130 MILQANRS
+130 MLLQANRS

-171 SADSRPSV
+171 SADSSVAGPSV
-179 LLQATRAGEEIVL
+179 LLQATRAGGEIVL
-192 QDLSI
+192 QDLSSM
-197 TAHHHLQTEWFHE
+197 AHHHLHNRTADTEWYHD
-210 VKNMKKPSFS
+210 VKDRKKPSFH
-220 KRVLSQDFRS
+220 KNVLSQDFRS
-230 VNNSLKRGESF
+230 VDNSLKRGESF

-253 YLECENGNFVPRWLL
+253 YLECENGHFVPRWLL

-279 NLVPEFR
+279 NLAPEFR
-286 GMVRVDINLQDVD
+286 GVVRVDINLQDVD

-319 MELPYVIQ
+319 ME
-327 SGSHAKVSA
+327 
-336 AVSQGTITDLYTN
+336 
-349 TQCADGGSTII
+349 
-360 YKCLPIHGHGF
+360 CLPIQGYGF
-371 VLDKYKCHCKKG
+371 VLDKYTCHCKKG

-389 VAVNGFTRMGRTG
+389 VAVNGFT
-402 KAPGSGPNT
+402 KSGPNA

-432 TRCVTHEDGAL
+432 TPCVAREDGPL
-443 HMAMLSFQCLCMLI
+443 RMAVLSFQCLCLLI
-457 VFISMVLVYH
+457 VFVSMVLIYH
-467 FRRNKQHCE
+467 FRRNK
-476 LSFLHQTAERQRS
+476 SI
-489 QRASI
+489 RASGLVLLEAI
-494 KCRLQKSKYFSQ
+494 LCGALLLYF
-506 EARKA
+506 
-511 KKTVKFCLIARDKAP
+511 P
-526 YLLNAVGF
+526 
-534 HAASRLLQYEH
+534 
-545 TFSIS
+545 
-550 GTNDIKERPKV
+550 
-561 KQVGILN
+561 VGILY

-608 TAQRIPYLTSW
+608 TAQRIPYMTSW

-657 YTPDGLQFSMCLLDR
+657 YTPNGLQFSMCLLDR

-702 HEPRFMAIAV
+702 HEPRYMAIAV
-712 HNELVLSAIFYVIR
+712 HNELVLTAIFYIIR

-761 FLFAGTHMRDDI
+761 FLFAGTHMREDI

-799 SEHSLDPDDIREE
+799 SEHSLDPEDIREE

-866 EDKEM
+866 EDKDA
-871 GEHGSNRNSVCMLKK
+871 GEHGSNRNSICMLKK
-886 NPVEPSNPGKPAKEE
+886 NPFDSTHPGKPAKEE
-901 TVKNKVFSL
+901 TLKNKVFSL

-934 MEVTT
+934 MEMTPA
-939 DEGSLLDTLMGK
+939 EGSLLDTLMGK
-951 KLVKKNSRENMN
+951 KLVKKNESENVS

-1012 LGFTAKTQSAED
+1012 LGFTGKTQSTED
-1024 SNRKCQPKSKDP
+1024 SNKKSQPKSKDT
-1036 RANTEAENECQHKMI
+1036 RANAEPENECQPKMI
-1051 ISQSIDYKESAAKG
+1051 ISQSVEYKPTASIGRIVKQPVSGSQPTICSDPVKG
-1065 RNMKQAVSVSHSTVC
+1065 
-1080 PDAVK
+1080 
-1085 SKDLYD
+1085 KDLYD

-1122 TTVHGAGTKGGK
+1122 TTVHG
-1134 SQQQKQKAS
+1134 
-1143 DQFPPSGRNSKEI
+1143 
-1156 QRTTAVRADVCP
+1156 
-1168 WEDGDESSA
+1168 
-1177 SQMEGPKQSI
+1177 
-1187 SSQAN
+1187 
-1192 QVAKAHH
+1192 
-1199 SAVESSKTHRASV
+1199 
-1212 CPWDFEEAP
+1212 
-1221 MASELVHS
+1221 
-1229 SDTTKHA
+1229 
-1236 KGTSPVDGRGT
+1236 
-1247 TLSDPSKAGG
+1247 DPSKTGG
-1257 SLQPP
+1257 SLQPSS
-1262 TSKSDVCPWDY
+1262 SKADVCPWDY
-1273 DNTAVSPN
+1273 DSTAVSPS
-1281 SERTPSPPRVS
+1281 SERTPSPSRAS
-1292 KTKESPSKKKGAF
+1292 QTKEFPSKKKGTP
-1305 SSRTVEKEK
+1305 STRTVEKEK

-1329 KNKSSE
+1329 KSKSSE

-1343 AEVCPWEV
+1343 AEVCPWDV
-1351 ESHQEVV
+1351 ESPQEVPV
-1358 LVEKLVEKR
+1358 VEKR
-1367 KSANVGAAKAKQ
+1367 KSANVGAAKAKP
-1379 AEVCPWDFEDMSDRK
+1379 AEVCPWDFEDTSDK
-1394 DMQQEKPWLLKALC
+1394 KGIDTSVVKQCNPNPKGGSAGSAKKADVCPWDFEDSTSSKKA
-1408 IITTLGYAR
+1408 
-1417 LGDRPELLLWLVVVV
+1417 
-1432 LDRDQWRLCRKQAIE
+1432 
-1447 DDIKC
+1447 